1 VKKLKDLLKESYVW
15 ERKFGESLPT
25 LKDCEE
31 KYAKKEITE
40 SVESQVKGLFK
51 DTILPA
57 FSEDFTFSD
66 KKHADKALKTLKKLV
81 SQLKVNDFVVT
92 EGVITEAAKHG
103 FDLTDFKRNG
113 FKQLLKALKIKP
125 KAQLVKN
132 ESGWGWKGN
141 GILIVTGN
149 NPLTGEYASAAVK
162 RKNEKD
168 YASYIGIEGKPELVK
183 QAVELVHKWAS
194 YIKNESPG
202 RRNYI

>member
-1 VKKLKDLLKESYVW
+1 MQTMKDFYKYFVKFYGPKGLYPNKKGKLKLSDINKAVAVYLSKKPNHEFYGDSVDRESIRDILIKQKKLVPAYNKNEGMIKLKDL
-15 ERKFGESLPT
+15 
-25 LKDCEE
+25 
-31 KYAKKEITE
+31 
-40 SVESQVKGLFK
+40 
-51 DTILPA
+51 
-57 FSEDFTFSD
+57 
-66 KKHADKALKTLKKLV
+66 
-81 SQLKVNDFVVT
+81 
-92 EGVITEAAKHG
+92 ITEASKHG

-125 KAQLVKN
+125 KAQLDRN
-132 ESGWGWKGN
+132 GSGWEWKGN

-149 NPLTGEYASAAVK
+149 NPITGEYAGGAVK